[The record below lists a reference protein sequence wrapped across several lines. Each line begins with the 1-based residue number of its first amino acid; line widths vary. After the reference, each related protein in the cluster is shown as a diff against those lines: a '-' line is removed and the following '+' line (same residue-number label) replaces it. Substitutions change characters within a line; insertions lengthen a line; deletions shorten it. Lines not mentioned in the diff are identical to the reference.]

1 MESVCSHE
9 LEELQ
14 FSTCGNFVFGFDNTE
29 GGARKLL
36 FLGIADKISR
46 LRPQN
51 LIQAEAKNFEQSI
64 SSLLNGSSS
73 EGAQDAT
80 PKRSQKPNAV
90 VFGKDSQGV
99 ASASMLREFHEEGTL
114 LLTTLQQDGTIRTE
128 TLSRLP
134 KDFRLTEAVVAMPS
148 EGESQ
153 DMFRIVINVK
163 PRLRYSIAPDEKR
176 LPVVIERTRSSV
188 PTFERKL
195 KRRLG
200 ADPSEVLHILED
212 GRVRSEDEGD

>member
-1 MESVCSHE
+1 MESVCSCE
-9 LEELQ
+9 LEDLQ
-14 FSTCGNFVFGFDNTE
+14 FSTCGNFVFGFDNSE

-36 FLGIADKISR
+36 FLNIADKISK

-51 LIQAEAKNFEQSI
+51 LIQAQTNNFEQSI

-73 EGAQDAT
+73 QEAT
-80 PKRSQKPNAV
+80 PKKSQKPNAV
-90 VFGKDSQGV
+90 VFGKDAQGV

-128 TLSRLP
+128 ILSRLP

-148 EGESQ
+148 EEESQ

-163 PRLRYSIAPDEKR
+163 PRLRYSISPDEKR
-176 LPVVIERTRSSV
+176 LPVVIERKKTSV
-188 PTFERKL
+188 PTFERKM

-212 GRVRSEDEGD
+212 GRVRGEDEGD